1 MKLAFWVVLA
11 FAVTSYSYPSQHV
24 KRAIHKSSKWGQTV
38 PIQVGTSL
46 PRALR
51 TTIGGIGDQASP
63 DHSTRSKVTPL
74 HSIGKIN
81 GAYVE
86 LLERG
91 KDSVTGILQHS
102 SFPHFLAG
110 LVAGIMECLVGHPL
124 DTIRIGIMTS
134 PGASIGPLAILQ
146 QLGVALSSPA
156 AIVDIYRGV
165 NSEMLSAA
173 LGGAILFGVNELLKG
188 TLNDIDRKRK
198 AKLAVEEKQETVER
212 VEKGIASKKGFWS
225 SCTPE
230 LVAAAGFVGML
241 DGFTSKPLEMIKRRP
256 QVAGEV

>member
-1 MKLAFWVVLA
+1 M
-11 FAVTSYSYPSQHV
+11 
-24 KRAIHKSSKWGQTV
+24 
-38 PIQVGTSL
+38 
-46 PRALR
+46 
-51 TTIGGIGDQASP
+51 D
-63 DHSTRSKVTPL
+63 
-74 HSIGKIN
+74 
-81 GAYVE
+81 
-86 LLERG
+86 
-91 KDSVTGILQHS
+91 
-102 SFPHFLAG
+102 
-110 LVAGIMECLVGHPL
+110 CLVGHPL

-241 DGFTSKPLEMIKRRP
+241 DGFTSKPLEMIKLRQ
-256 QVAGEV
+256 QVAGEVSGAGAGAGATARAGGV